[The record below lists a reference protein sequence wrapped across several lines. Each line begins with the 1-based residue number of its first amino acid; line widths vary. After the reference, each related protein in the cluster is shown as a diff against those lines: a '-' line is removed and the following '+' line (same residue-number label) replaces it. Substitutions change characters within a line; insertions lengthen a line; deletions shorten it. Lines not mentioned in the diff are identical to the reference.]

1 MELSVLSNG
10 KAASKV
16 AVSDQF
22 FARDFNEGLIHQVVN
37 AYLAGG
43 RQGTK
48 AQKSRSE
55 RRGGGIKP
63 WRQKGTGR
71 ARAGTIRSP
80 LWRKG
85 GVTFAAKPRDFSQKV
100 NRKVYRVAVAS
111 ILSELIRQE
120 RLFVVDAMTVAAPKT
135 KELIAQLKQLPVER
149 TLVVIEKEDINLF
162 LSARNIPNVDVST
175 VSELSPVELVAFDH
189 VIITVDALKKL
200 ENSLAISK
208 KEAA

>member
-1 MELSVLSNG
+1 MELSVLSGG
-10 KAASKV
+10 KASSKV
-16 AVSDQF
+16 SVSDQSF
-22 FARDFNEGLIHQVVN
+22 GRDFNEGLVHQVVT

-48 AQKSRSE
+48 AQKNRSE
-55 RRGGGIKP
+55 RRGGGTKP

-85 GVTFAAKPRDFSQKV
+85 GVTFAAKNRDYTQKV
-100 NRKVYRVAVAS
+100 NRKSHRAAMSS

-120 RLFVVDAMTVAAPKT
+120 RLFIVDAMKVEAPKT
-135 KELIAQLKQLPVER
+135 KDLMAQLAKLPVER
-149 TLVVIEKEDINLF
+149 TLIVIENEDVNLR

-175 VSELSPVELVAFDH
+175 VAELSPVELVAFDH
-189 VIITVDALKKL
+189 VVMTVDALKKL
-200 ENSLAISK
+200 EEKLA
-208 KEAA
+208 